1 MDIPFSQSNV
11 SAVSIA
17 RVNAENTTIL
27 NSGGNTSV
35 FAGIVVSEKGTPYEV
50 LKVNSNNLYSTLGMP
65 FHPTTGICAE
75 PMRHLEEAVTG
86 GEGYVVRVVPDNA
99 KFPFIIWRGPQAV
112 QGAVR
117 ANASEGS
124 AEVPASETVP
134 AVNNDETVATEAAP
148 ATKSKV
154 KGGLKASSTEDA
166 PVAEDSAS
174 AQTPVVTSGNLKSS
188 TATPYTIAFGAFP
201 YGSDPSTEFKP
212 NDVVMIYVIDGNP
225 STNRSVRFTADPG
238 NAKRLIL
245 TLTETS
251 SLGVTTTLDTY
262 TVSLYTDVTDDYG
275 APAWI
280 VTQLENKSKYLRAMA
295 MANPKGTFN
304 DATERLAADPSERT
318 FIGGKPGDAN
328 SISPESY
335 AKAIKVLRNS
345 PAFFTAVLGLG
356 CYDRSALNGL
366 SEIARNRRIDAFF
379 DIDPRLSY
387 EEALAKSDEYGF
399 NDHEHIAF
407 YHFPYTYRDKTSRAT
422 TVAGLSGTAFR
433 AKALGVQKVP
443 SIGGWHYSP
452 AGEERGV
459 ISRDNLQCASWAG
472 EPDYDLMYTKRINKV
487 ASSRTGVMTIDDS
500 LTAYRRENS
509 LRLQHVN
516 STMNAIARDLYNLW
530 SAIKHNPDD
539 EIEENLTRDT
549 PRVFDSYVASKAL
562 VSPTED
568 TGSGTEPYVISYKQT
583 QDDMWEVTYSCCVT
597 GTARRIAGIPILLRK
612 A

>member
-27 NSGGNTSV
+27 NSGGSTSV
-35 FAGIVVSEKGTPYEV
+35 FAGIVVCEKGTPYEV
-50 LKVNSNNLYSTLGMP
+50 LKVNGNNLYSVLGAP
-65 FHPTTGICAE
+65 LHPTAGICAE

-86 GEGYVVRVVPDNA
+86 GEGYVVRVTSDNA
-99 KFPFIIWRGPQAV
+99 KFPFIRWIGPSSVQGTNKATESTASDTAVAV
-112 QGAVR
+112 Q
-117 ANASEGS
+117 S
-124 AEVPASETVP
+124 
-134 AVNNDETVATEAAP
+134 DAADTDST
-148 ATKSKV
+148 AKKV
-154 KGGLKASSTEDA
+154 KA
-166 PVAEDSAS
+166 
-174 AQTPVVTSGNLKSS
+174 SGNLKSAS
-188 TATPYTIAFGAFP
+188 SYQIGSGSMPF
-201 YGSDPSTEFKP
+201 GSDPSTEFKE
-212 NDVVMIYVIDGNP
+212 NDVVMLYVIDGNP
-225 STNRSVRFTADPG
+225 STNRAVSFAADPA
-238 NAKRLIL
+238 NEKRLIL
-245 TLTETS
+245 KLTES
-251 SLGVTTTLDTY
+251 NSLGVVTTLDTY
-262 TVSLYTDVTDDYG
+262 TVSLFTDVTDDFG

-280 VTQLENKSKYLRAMA
+280 ETQLENKSKYLRAIA
-295 MANPKGTFN
+295 RANPTGAFK
-304 DATERLAADPSERT
+304 DATARLAADSSPKD
-318 FIGGKPGDAN
+318 FIGGTAGDMN
-328 SISPESY
+328 KISAESY
-335 AKAIKVLRNS
+335 EKALTVLRNT
-345 PAFFTAVLGLG
+345 PVFFSAVLGLG
-356 CYDRSALNGL
+356 CYDRSVLNAL
-366 SEIARNRRIDAFF
+366 SEIARNRRVDAFF

-387 EEALAKSDEYGF
+387 AEALTKSDEYGF

-472 EPDYDLMYTKRINKV
+472 EPHYDQMYTKRINKV

-562 VSPTED
+562 VSPSED

>member
-35 FAGIVVSEKGTPYEV
+35 FAGIVVCEKGTPYEV
-50 LKVNSNNLYSTLGMP
+50 LKVNSNNLYSTLGTP

-99 KFPFIIWRGPQAV
+99 KFPYIIWRNTPLV

-117 ANASEGS
+117 SNASDS
-124 AEVPASETVP
+124 S
-134 AVNNDETVATEAAP
+134 DETTDPETATTEAEAAP

-154 KGGLKASSTEDA
+154 KGGLKAASTEDTPA
-166 PVAEDSAS
+166 AGEDAG
-174 AQTPVVTSGNLKSS
+174 TKLPVVAASDNLKSS
-188 TATPYTIAFGAFP
+188 TASPYSVVWGAMGC
-201 YGSDPSTEFKP
+201 GSDPSTEFKP
-212 NDVVMIYVIDGNP
+212 LTDVVMIYVIDGDP
-225 STNRSVRFTADPG
+225 STNRSVRFTDDPG

-251 SLGVTTTLDTY
+251 SLGITTTLDTY

-280 VTQLENKSKYLRAMA
+280 VTQLEKSKYIRALA
-295 MANPKGTFN
+295 MANPKGSFS
-304 DATERLAADPSERT
+304 DATERLAADSKQRT
-318 FIGGKPGDAN
+318 FLGGKLGDVN
-328 SISPESY
+328 NISPESY

-345 PAFFTAVLGLG
+345 PVFFSAVLGLG

-399 NDHEHIAF
+399 YDHEHIAF

-472 EPDYDLMYTKRINKV
+472 EPDYDQMYTKRINKV

-516 STMNAIARDLYNLW
+516 STMSAIARDLYNLW
-530 SAIKHNPDD
+530 SSIKHNPDD

-562 VSPTED
+562 VSPSED

-583 QDDMWEVTYSCCVT
+583 QDDMWEVEYSCCVT
-597 GTARRIAGIPILLRK
+597 GTARRIAGTPILLRK

>member
-1 MDIPFSQSNV
+1 MEIPFSQSNV
-11 SAVSIA
+11 SAISIA

-35 FAGIVVSEKGTPYEV
+35 FAGIVVCEKGNPYEV
-50 LKVNSNNLYSTLGMP
+50 LKVNSNNLYETLGAPM
-65 FHPTTGICAE
+65 HPTAGVCAE

-86 GEGYVVRVVPDNA
+86 GEGYVVRVTPAYA
-99 KFPFIIWRGPQAV
+99 KFPFIRWIGPTNV
-112 QGAVR
+112 Q
-117 ANASEGS
+117 
-124 AEVPASETVP
+124 
-134 AVNNDETVATEAAP
+134 
-148 ATKSKV
+148 
-154 KGGLKASSTEDA
+154 
-166 PVAEDSAS
+166 
-174 AQTPVVTSGNLKSS
+174 GNLKAKDTVESTSDEAKSETDLATQSDAAPSESS
-188 TATPYTIAFGAFP
+188 GKKVKPAGNLKAVAAPYTIGSGAMPF
-201 YGSDPSTEFKP
+201 GSDPATEFKP
-212 NDVVMIYVIDGNP
+212 NDVVMLYVIDGNP
-225 STNRSVRFTADPG
+225 STNRHVRFTADPA
-238 NAKRLIL
+238 NNKRLIL
-245 TLTETS
+245 TLTETNAM
-251 SLGVTTTLDTY
+251 GAVATLDTY
-262 TVSLYTDVTDDYG
+262 TVSLFTDVTDDFG

-280 VTQLENKSKYLRAMA
+280 ETQLENKSKYLRAIA
-295 MANPKGTFN
+295 MANPKGAFS
-304 DATERLAADPSERT
+304 DATQRLAADMSPKD
-318 FIGGKPGDAN
+318 FYGGSSGDMN
-328 SISPESY
+328 NISAENY
-335 AKAIKVLRNS
+335 EKALTVLRNS
-345 PAFFTAVLGLG
+345 PVFFSAVLGLG
-356 CYDRSALNGL
+356 CYDRTVLNGL

-399 NDHEHIAF
+399 NDHEHVAF

-472 EPDYDLMYTKRINKV
+472 EPDYDQMYTKRINKV
-487 ASSRTGVMTIDDS
+487 ASSRSGVMTIDDS

-530 SAIKHNPDD
+530 GAIKHNPDA
-539 EIEENLTRDT
+539 EVEECLTRDT
-549 PRVFDSYVASKAL
+549 PRVFDSYVACKAL
-562 VSPTED
+562 VPPTED

>member
-35 FAGIVVSEKGTPYEV
+35 FAGIVVCEKGTPYEV
-50 LKVNSNNLYSTLGMP
+50 LKVNGNNLYSVLGAP
-65 FHPTTGICAE
+65 LHPTAGICAE

-86 GEGYVVRVVPDNA
+86 GEGYVVRVTPDNA
-99 KFPFIIWRGPQAV
+99 KFPFIRWIGPSSVQGTNKATESTASDTAMAV
-112 QGAVR
+112 Q
-117 ANASEGS
+117 S
-124 AEVPASETVP
+124 
-134 AVNNDETVATEAAP
+134 DAADTDST
-148 ATKSKV
+148 AKKV
-154 KGGLKASSTEDA
+154 KA
-166 PVAEDSAS
+166 
-174 AQTPVVTSGNLKSS
+174 SGNLKSAS
-188 TATPYTIAFGAFP
+188 SYQIGSGSMPF
-201 YGSDPSTEFKP
+201 GSDPSTEFKE
-212 NDVVMIYVIDGNP
+212 NDVVMLYVIDGNP
-225 STNRSVRFTADPG
+225 STNRAVSFAADPA
-238 NAKRLIL
+238 NEKRLIL
-245 TLTETS
+245 KLTES
-251 SLGVTTTLDTY
+251 NSLGVVTTLDTY
-262 TVSLYTDVTDDYG
+262 TVSLFTDVTDDFG

-280 VTQLENKSKYLRAMA
+280 ETQLENKSKYLRAIA
-295 MANPKGTFN
+295 RANPTGAFK
-304 DATERLAADPSERT
+304 DATARLAADSSPKD
-318 FIGGKPGDAN
+318 FIGGTAGDMN
-328 SISPESY
+328 KISAESY
-335 AKAIKVLRNS
+335 EKALTVLRNT
-345 PAFFTAVLGLG
+345 PVFFSAVLGLG
-356 CYDRSALNGL
+356 CYDRSVLNAL
-366 SEIARNRRIDAFF
+366 SEIARNRRVDAFF

-387 EEALAKSDEYGF
+387 AEALAKSDEYGF

-472 EPDYDLMYTKRINKV
+472 EPDYDQMYTKRINKV

-562 VSPTED
+562 VSPSED